1 MHTHLS
7 SQRSD
12 TAQRKRMVSYRKKRY
27 IIHPIVTV
35 KDFVGLQLEKDMKG
49 AYVITGRISKH
60 KRHKWATETGRAI
73 GRQFAFVLNDS
84 IISTPHVITQIDDG
98 SFMISSIFDKDLP
111 TIYPKLVKEKSD
123 SIDAIFS
130 GWEKDSLYYTWTP
143 AQQDSLKMTMDYWE
157 AKAWRLYE
165 IQSLSG
171 FQTVHKQSP
180 GIHCP
185 DVPRFSLQGP

>member
-1 MHTHLS
+1 MDTRNTTLLSLVLLCMLISPAS
-7 SQRSD
+7 SQKPHRENGWYRIEKSD
-12 TAQRKRMVSYRKKRY
+12 TLSTM
-27 IIHPIVTV
+27 PIVTV

-98 SFMISSIFDKDLP
+98 SFMISSLFDKALP
-111 TIYPKLVKEKSD
+111 AIYPKLVKEKSD

-143 AQQDSLKMTMDYWE
+143 AQQDSLKMTIGLRHN
-157 AKAWRLYE
+157 K
-165 IQSLSG
+165 I
-171 FQTVHKQSP
+171 P
-180 GIHCP
+180 
-185 DVPRFSLQGP
+185 